1 MKDGPQG
8 PQPLRIEKSRP
19 IGGKLELTSWGPL
32 YLGLQHESGPLADE
46 SNLLLSLLSA
56 QTEKGKDKKERKKKK
71 KKKKFLLI

>member
-1 MKDGPQG
+1 
-8 PQPLRIEKSRP
+8 
-19 IGGKLELTSWGPL
+19 L

-71 KKKKFLLI
+71 KKKTFLVIGGFFS